1 MADSATPARWLHGP
15 ASDLL
20 LGCGGLYAVYFLAAL
35 FAGSEIRAF
44 APETLLPLGALILG
58 APHYG
63 ATLLRVYARSQDRRE
78 YHFFATW
85 ASLAIALFFVVG
97 VYDVTVGSWLLTL
110 YLSWVPWHYSGQNY
124 GIASMFLGR
133 RGVSVTR
140 PAKRVLQATF
150 QLSWILVLLR
160 IHTENSSASYAAIE
174 LPSSEYA
181 FLPLGIPAEIAAPL
195 VVLTTIAYLVSIAI
209 SIGLLRQ
216 AGRWRDIYPTLCL
229 MALQALWFSLPVLA
243 RATAVGTEFE
253 PLGVRFQSYTFYWIA
268 FGHFTQYLW
277 VTVYYAKSTGTDR
290 RALPYLGKALLVGSA
305 IWGIPLALFAPEA
318 FGVRAFDAGLGALIA
333 SAVNVHHFILDGAIW
348 KLRDGR
354 IARVLLRGQ
363 GALGEAAAARP
374 PLIRVRLMPFVMAA
388 GLVSALGNIVGIWE
402 IEFGF
407 RRAALAAD
415 LERLKTAATRLRWVG
430 RDQAGLHTQIALFD
444 ARDGRLDDAIR
455 EVERSIGIQ
464 ETAEAWKLLGKLHSR
479 QGELE
484 ASRNAYD
491 RARELEPNRA
501 RASNR

>member
-1 MADSATPARWLHGP
+1 MPDSATSARWLHGP

-35 FAGSEIRAF
+35 FAGPEIRAF
-44 APETLLPLGALILG
+44 APETLLPLGALLLG

-63 ATLLRVYARSQDRRE
+63 ATLLRVYARGQDRRQ

-85 ASLAIALFFVVG
+85 ASLAVAIFFVVG
-97 VYDVTVGSWLLTL
+97 VYNVTVGSWLLTL
-110 YLSWVPWHYSGQNY
+110 YLSWIPWHYSGQNY

-133 RGVSVTR
+133 RGVSITR
-140 PAKRVLQATF
+140 PAKRFLQATF

-160 IHTENSSASYAAIE
+160 IHTENAPASYAAIP
-174 LPSSEYA
+174 LPSSDYA

-195 VVLTTIAYLVSIAI
+195 LILTAIAYLVAIAI
-209 SIGLLRQ
+209 SVGLLHQ

-243 RATAVGTEFE
+243 RATAMGTAFE

-277 VTVYYAKSTGTDR
+277 VTVYYARSTGTDR
-290 RALPYLGKALLVGSA
+290 RALPYLAKALLVGSA
-305 IWGIPLALFAPEA
+305 IWGIPLALFAPGA
-318 FGVRAFDAGLGALIA
+318 LGVRAFDAGLGALIA

-363 GALGEAAAARP
+363 NAIGELAAAAPRFA
-374 PLIRVRLMPFVMAA
+374 RVRLMPIVLAV
-388 GLVSALGNIVGIWE
+388 GLISALGNLVGIWE

-415 LERLKTAATRLRWVG
+415 LDRLKTAAKRLHWVG
-430 RDQAGLHTQIALFD
+430 RDQAGLHTQIALFN
-444 ARDGRLDDAIR
+444 AREGRVDDAIR
-455 EVERSIGIQ
+455 EAERSIDIQ
-464 ETAEAWKLLGKLHSR
+464 ETAEAWELLGKLQTR
-479 QGELE
+479 KGALD
-484 ASRNAYD
+484 AARDAYA
-491 RARELEPNRA
+491 RARKLGPQSA
-501 RASNR
+501 RASYR